1 MFSAVPNSYERL
13 KSVLS
18 SQRVSRPQTAF
29 PVSNLK
35 VRFSRKGRRKP
46 EVTPVGK
53 TRVRVI
59 NPKNGKRYSVEF
71 MVVKGNCKPLL
82 GSRASKQ
89 MHLLSVLKENI
100 VAVEVHRIKKE
111 DYTGVTKGHV
121 MEEFSDVFTG
131 EGI

>member
-1 MFSAVPNSYERL
+1 MYN
-13 KSVLS
+13 K
-18 SQRVSRPQTAF
+18 T
-29 PVSNLK
+29 
-35 VRFSRKGRRKP
+35 

-59 NPKNGKRYSVEF
+59 NPKNGKRF

-100 VAVEVHRIKKE
+100 LAVEVHGIKKE

-131 EGI
+131 EGILEGEIENDPSVPPVQLPILERYR